1 MFHPARSPALSPDL
15 SFSLSLCHTGQLHVT
30 ECLCHSYSKVCP
42 DLQACITYHEHW
54 ASLARQLQD
63 RELEGSAR
71 QALSQLYQALGTP
84 E

>member
-1 MFHPARSPALSPDL
+1 MFHPARCPALSPEL
-15 SFSLSLCHTGQLHVT
+15 SLSLSPCHTGQLHVT
-30 ECLCHSYSKVCP
+30 ERLCHFYSRVCP
-42 DLQACITYHEHW
+42 ELPASITYHEHR